1 MNQQTLDRLHRCQT
15 EILDAV
21 HAFCVARGL
30 RYYLIGGTLLG
41 AVRHS
46 GFIPWDDD
54 IDIGMPRADYEI
66 LLKELPLALEKKYF
80 LQTAYTDPGYGRDF
94 AKIRINNTIFL
105 EQTDCTVENRHHGI
119 FLDVFPLDDCAA
131 VSTRHVRR
139 KRKLAGFVDSYVV
152 CKRGNIKI
160 EGIKNV
166 LRLFPMRFC
175 LKIRDCLKKGK
186 GDCYYLSFFGI
197 IPKKYFEPTAML
209 SFEGK
214 EYFVPNNYDKV
225 LSMQY
230 GDYMTL
236 PPVEKRVTHNPVR
249 ISFDLNGEDAEM

>member
-80 LQTAYTDPGYGRDF
+80 LLYIFPVFRNAVCAKTVNFLPGGTDPSAR
-94 AKIRINNTIFL
+94 
-105 EQTDCTVENRHHGI
+105 E
-119 FLDVFPLDDCAA
+119 
-131 VSTRHVRR
+131 
-139 KRKLAGFVDSYVV
+139 
-152 CKRGNIKI
+152 
-160 EGIKNV
+160 
-166 LRLFPMRFC
+166 
-175 LKIRDCLKKGK
+175 
-186 GDCYYLSFFGI
+186 
-197 IPKKYFEPTAML
+197 
-209 SFEGK
+209 
-214 EYFVPNNYDKV
+214 
-225 LSMQY
+225 
-230 GDYMTL
+230 
-236 PPVEKRVTHNPVR
+236 
-249 ISFDLNGEDAEM
+249 